1 MAPTDLLVSTKVMI
15 LWTIQKEKAWEQ
27 LKSRGYLVGTIDN
40 TMEEFWVSACRWMA
54 DQMKERLGSPPCA
67 ECFPVWAWYQWENAT
82 RTRPDLRTGGHLSKN
97 ERGVRIEFDCD
108 ENAALLSDFDLWH
121 YVLNYWY
128 LPESEA
134 DGEAFEA
141 ELERRGL
148 SFFKTK
154 PLPHPEYHEKIVK
167 SWDKIFDLDWTEPDL
182 ASPRDQ
188 KSIQATV
195 WQLRIDQVRSYTCF
209 ISR

>member
-1 MAPTDLLVSTKVMI
+1 MI
-15 LWTIQKEKAWEQ
+15 LWTIQKEEAWEQ
-27 LKSRGYLVGTIDN
+27 LKGRGYLVGAIDN
-40 TMEEFWVSACRWMA
+40 IEKSWISDYRWMA
-54 DQMKERLGSPPCA
+54 DQMKERLGTPPYA
-67 ECFPVWAWYQWENAT
+67 KNFPIWAWYQWESLK
-82 RTRPDLRTGGHLSKN
+82 RIQPDLRAGGHLSKN
-97 ERGVRIEFDCD
+97 EKGVRIEFNCHEDT
-108 ENAALLSDFDLWH
+108 ALLSDFELWH

-134 DGEAFEA
+134 DGESFEA
-141 ELERRGL
+141 ELERQGL

-154 PLPHPEYHEKIVK
+154 PLPHPEYHEKIVR

-195 WQLRIDQVRSYTCF
+195 WQLKIDQVQSYKRF
-209 ISR
+209 KSR